1 MPNKSDLAYSAIGAA
16 LSDDDI
22 KDLVKRSTGIP
33 ITDIVG
39 ERDPPK
45 KKIEKV
51 VEFLKDRGNERW
63 LLTRVMFHATAGDM
77 VRQKIVDAFPET
89 LIGLAKA
96 GDHVTRA
103 LDYLPKVLTLPLPP
117 EVKYRLRP
125 SRRSF
130 ARMPQC
136 VIALFVYK
144 TLQECFLRLLF
155 TLNANE
161 ALLSNR
167 AEGVT
172 PEISC
177 VADHIDRA
185 IEQIPQAL
193 SLLDAEASPINGGEL
208 AKLEQFAASLR
219 NSAGTPENAAD
230 VIDNIQRLVRRSLS
244 QLNSDIFKLVQD
256 LSFDALTDELPSK
269 LRHIQDSTEFQELVQ
284 AIRDVTATI
293 LARSLKSRM
302 WQDAEANMALIS
314 KYFALPDDVTTIA
327 DDWLTVRERI
337 DWLVALEPDEEWSD
351 EAKKYALEIDDE
363 LCEIDNELC
372 REKKLDDNVRL
383 HFEAYRA
390 WFKGPFLKIDD
401 TTKMDFGSLYELG
414 DPFRQILNEL
424 ANDPRASGSTV

>member
-1 MPNKSDLAYSAIGAA
+1 MPDKSDLAYSAIGAA
-16 LSDDDI
+16 FSDDDI

-33 ITDIVG
+33 ITDLVG

-51 VEFLKDRGNERW
+51 VEFLRDRGNQRW

-89 LIGLAKA
+89 LIGLPKA

-103 LDYLPKVLTLPLPP
+103 LAYLSKVLSVPLPR
-117 EVKYRLRP
+117 EVKYRLLP

-130 ARMPQC
+130 ARMPKC
-136 VIALFVYK
+136 VIALFAYK
-144 TLQECFLRLLF
+144 TLQECLLRLLF

-161 ALLSNR
+161 ALLANR

-172 PEISC
+172 PELRS
-177 VADHIDRA
+177 VADHIDQA
-185 IEQIPQAL
+185 IEQVPQTL
-193 SLLDAEASPINGGEL
+193 SLLDADSPPISEGEL

-219 NSAGTPENAAD
+219 TSADAPENAVV
-230 VIDNIQRLVRRSLS
+230 VIENLQRLVRRSLS
-244 QLNSDIFKLVQD
+244 QLNNDIFKLVQD
-256 LSFDALTDELPSK
+256 LSFDALTDELPSR
-269 LRHIQDSTEFQELVQ
+269 LQHIQDSTEFQELVQ

-314 KYFALPDDVTTIA
+314 KYFILPDDVTSIA

-337 DWLVALEPDEEWSD
+337 DWLAALEPDEGWAD
-351 EAKKYALEIDDE
+351 EAKKYALEID
-363 LCEIDNELC
+363 NEFC

-390 WFKGPFLKIDD
+390 WFRGPFLKIDD
-401 TTKMDFGSLYELG
+401 TTRMDFGSLYLLG
-414 DPFRQILNEL
+414 GPFRQILNEL
-424 ANDPRASGSTV
+424 SNDPRTSGDTV